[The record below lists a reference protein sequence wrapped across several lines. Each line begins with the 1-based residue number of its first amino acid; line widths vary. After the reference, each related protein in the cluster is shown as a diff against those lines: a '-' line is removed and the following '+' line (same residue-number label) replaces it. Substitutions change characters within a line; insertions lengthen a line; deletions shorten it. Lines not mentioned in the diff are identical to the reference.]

1 MNWDAIISVGIYT
14 KKLGIIL
21 FLKSRE
27 NSIDDLS
34 VEQLWNAIGR
44 RVKMSNS
51 QNSDII
57 KKSAF
62 GTVVFTTF
70 EEPKIC
76 VVKSV
81 VNSFSTACLGRELWS
96 ITIDCIKSVFQKMFL
111 KMERSLKK
119 EMPIALCADNK
130 YIEHCAT
137 TMASVLYNIS
147 DDYIA
152 HFYILNSG
160 LTDKAKVKLNKMGG
174 RYKIFTN

>member
-1 MNWDAIISVGIYT
+1 MNWDAIISVGMYT
-14 KKLGIIL
+14 KKLSIIL

-34 VEQLWNAIGR
+34 AEQLWNAIGR
-44 RVKMSNS
+44 RVKISNS

-81 VNSFSTACLGRELWS
+81 VNSFSTMCLGRELWS
-96 ITIDCIKSVFQKMFL
+96 LTIDCIKSVFQKMFL

-119 EMPIALCADNK
+119 EMPIALCVGNK

-137 TMASVLYNIS
+137 TMASILYNIS
-147 DDYIA
+147 DDYVV
-152 HFYILNSG
+152 HFYISNSS
-160 LTDKAKVKLNKMGG
+160 LPNKEKAKLNK
-174 RYKIFTN
+174 IEAL